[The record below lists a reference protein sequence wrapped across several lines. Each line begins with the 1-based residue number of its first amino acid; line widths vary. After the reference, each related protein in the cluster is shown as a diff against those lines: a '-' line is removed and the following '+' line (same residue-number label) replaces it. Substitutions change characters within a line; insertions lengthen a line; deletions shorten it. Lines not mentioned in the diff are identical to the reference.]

1 MIAATKRN
9 GNIMANGSG
18 LVVDLN
24 SDMGEGF
31 GAWKMGDDSAMLDI
45 ITSANVACGL
55 HAGDPEV
62 MATTFRQA
70 RERGVSVG
78 AHPGYPD
85 LWGFGRRNI
94 PFTAGETE
102 RLIAYQIGAAEAMA
116 AYAGHRITH
125 VKLHGALGNLG
136 QQNRE
141 VALAACRA
149 IKAVNDKLVCL
160 TIALGEMERI
170 AQEMG
175 LQIRSEI
182 FADRAY
188 TDEGFLVDRRLPGAV
203 LHEPEV
209 IAGRILAML
218 REGAIETVT
227 GKKLKTP
234 IDSICVH
241 SDTPSAVDIARQ
253 LRRSLEEAGVTVR
266 PFATA

>member
-1 MIAATKRN
+1 MT
-9 GNIMANGSG
+9 G

-45 ITSANVACGL
+45 VTSANVACGL

-62 MATTFRQA
+62 MAATFA
-70 RERGVSVG
+70 KAKEKGVSVG

-94 PFTAGETE
+94 PFTMGETE

-116 AYAGHRITH
+116 AYAGHKISY

-136 QQNRE
+136 QQNKD

-149 IKAVNDKLVCL
+149 IKAVNSRLVCL

-175 LQIRSEI
+175 LEIRSEI

-188 TDEGFLVDRRLPGAV
+188 TEEGYLVDRKVQGAV
-203 LHEPEV
+203 LHDPEA
-209 IAGRILAML
+209 IAARILLMME
-218 REGAIETVT
+218 EGAIISIT
-227 GKKLKTP
+227 GKRLKTP

-241 SDTPSAVDIARQ
+241 SDTPSAVEIARK
-253 LRRSLEEAGVTVR
+253 LRGSLEASGVTVR
-266 PFATA
+266 AFAAA

>member
-1 MIAATKRN
+1 MTA
-9 GNIMANGSG
+9 GDSG

-45 ITSANVACGL
+45 VTSANVACGQ

-62 MATTFRQA
+62 MATTFAKA
-70 RERGVSVG
+70 REKGVAVG

-94 PFTAGETE
+94 PFTMAETE

-136 QQNRE
+136 QQNKD

-149 IKAVNDKLVCL
+149 IKAVNPRLICL
-160 TIALGEMERI
+160 TIALGEMEKL
-170 AQEMG
+170 APDMG
-175 LQIRSEI
+175 LTIRSEI

-188 TDEGFLVDRRLPGAV
+188 TDEGYLVDRKLPGAV
-203 LHEPEV
+203 LHDPDE
-209 IAGRILAML
+209 IARRILSML

-227 GKKLKTP
+227 GKRLKTP

-253 LRRSLEEAGVTVR
+253 LRASLEAAGVGVR
-266 PFATA
+266 PFAGV

>member
-1 MIAATKRN
+1 MTAIT
-9 GNIMANGSG
+9 G

-31 GAWKMGDDSAMLDI
+31 GAWKMGDDGAMLDI
-45 ITSANVACGL
+45 VTSANVACGL

-62 MATTFRQA
+62 MATTFAQA
-70 RERGVSVG
+70 KDKGVSVG

-94 PFTAGETE
+94 PFTTGETE

-136 QQNRE
+136 QQNPD

-149 IKAVNDKLVCL
+149 IKAVNDRLVCL
-160 TIALGEMERI
+160 TIALGHMERI
-170 AQEMG
+170 AQDMG
-175 LQIRSEI
+175 LEIRSEI

-188 TDEGFLVDRRLPGAV
+188 TDEGFLVDRRQPGAV
-203 LHEPEV
+203 LHDPEL
-209 IAGRILAML
+209 IAGRML
-218 REGAIETVT
+218 RMVSDGAIETIT

-234 IDSICVH
+234 IHSICVH
-241 SDTPSAVDIARQ
+241 SDTPSAVDIARS
-253 LRRSLEEAGVTVR
+253 LRQSLEAAGVSVR
-266 PFATA
+266 SFASA

>member
-1 MIAATKRN
+1 MTEA
-9 GNIMANGSG
+9 SG

-24 SDMGEGF
+24 SDMGEGY

-45 ITSANVACGL
+45 VTSANVACGL

-62 MATTFRQA
+62 MANTFAQA
-70 RERGVSVG
+70 RDKGVSVG

-94 PFTAGETE
+94 PFSMGETE

-116 AYAGHRITH
+116 AYAGHTITH

-136 QQNRE
+136 QQNRD

-149 IKAVNDKLVCL
+149 IKAVNPDLVCL
-160 TIALGEMERI
+160 TIALGEMEKL
-170 AQEMG
+170 APDMG
-175 LQIRSEI
+175 LTIRSEI

-188 TDEGFLVDRRLPGAV
+188 TDAGFLVDRKLPGAV
-203 LHEPEV
+203 IHDPQE
-209 IAGRILAML
+209 IARRILSML
-218 REGAIETVT
+218 REGAIETIT
-227 GKKLKTP
+227 GQRLATP

-241 SDTPSAVDIARQ
+241 SDTPSAVEIART
-253 LRRSLEEAGVTVR
+253 LRASLEAAGVTIR
-266 PFATA
+266 PFAGV

>member
-1 MIAATKRN
+1 MISGKRDGN
-9 GNIMANGSG
+9 GMTDTR

-31 GAWKMGDDSAMLDI
+31 GAWKMGDDGAMLDI
-45 ITSANVACGL
+45 VTSANVACGL

-62 MATTFRQA
+62 MAATFKLA
-70 RERGVSVG
+70 AEKGVSVG

-94 PFTAGETE
+94 PFTPGETE

-136 QQNRE
+136 QQNKD
-141 VALAACRA
+141 VARAACRA

-188 TDEGFLVDRRLPGAV
+188 TDEGFLVDRRQPGAV
-203 LHEPEV
+203 LHDPEA
-209 IAGRILAML
+209 ISTRILSML
-218 REGAIETVT
+218 REGAIETIT
-227 GKKLKTP
+227 GKRLPTP

-241 SDTPSAVDIARQ
+241 SDTPSAVEIARQ
-253 LRRSLEEAGVTVR
+253 LRLRLEAAGVTVR
-266 PFATA
+266 AFAPA

>member
-1 MIAATKRN
+1 M
-9 GNIMANGSG
+9 G

-45 ITSANVACGL
+45 VTSANVACGM
-55 HAGDPEV
+55 HAGDPDV
-62 MATTFRQA
+62 MAATFA
-70 RERGVSVG
+70 KAKEKGVSVG

-94 PFTAGETE
+94 PFTMGETE

-125 VKLHGALGNLG
+125 LKLHGALGNLG
-136 QQNRE
+136 QQSRD

-149 IKAVNDKLVCL
+149 VKAVNPNLVCL

-170 AQEMG
+170 APEMG
-175 LQIRSEI
+175 LTIRSEI

-188 TDEGFLVDRRLPGAV
+188 TDEGYLVDRKLPGAV
-203 LHEPEV
+203 IHDPAE
-209 IAGRILAML
+209 IARRILSML
-218 REGAIETVT
+218 GDGAIESVT

-241 SDTPSAVDIARQ
+241 SDTPSAVDIARK
-253 LRRSLEEAGVTVR
+253 LRSSLEAAGVTVQ
-266 PFATA
+266 PFALA

>member
-1 MIAATKRN
+1 MRL
-9 GNIMANGSG
+9 G

-45 ITSANVACGL
+45 VSTANVACGQ

-62 MATTFRQA
+62 MAETFA
-70 RERGVSVG
+70 KAKERGVAVG

-94 PFTAGETE
+94 PFSMGETE

-136 QQNRE
+136 QQNRD

-149 IKAVNDKLVCL
+149 IKAVNPRLICL
-160 TIALGEMERI
+160 TIALGEMEKL
-170 AQEMG
+170 APDMG
-175 LQIRSEI
+175 LTIRSEI

-188 TDEGFLVDRRLPGAV
+188 TDEGFLVHRSQPGAV
-203 LHEPEV
+203 IHDPEV
-209 IAGRILAML
+209 IARRILSML
-218 REGAIETVT
+218 EKGVIETVT
-227 GKKLKTP
+227 GKQLKTP
-234 IDSICVH
+234 IHSICVH
-241 SDTPSAVDIARQ
+241 SDTPSAVEIARK
-253 LRRSLEEAGVTVR
+253 LRQSLEAAGVTIR
-266 PFATA
+266 AFSEAA